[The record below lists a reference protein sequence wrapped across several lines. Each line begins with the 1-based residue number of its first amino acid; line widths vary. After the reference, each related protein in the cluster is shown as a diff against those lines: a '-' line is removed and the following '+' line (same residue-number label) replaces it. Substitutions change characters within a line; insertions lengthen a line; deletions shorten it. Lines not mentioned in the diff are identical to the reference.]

1 MPVDHRAALESEV
14 AMAREKAS
22 WAGEEN
28 VRHVVLVGGGHAHV
42 HVLKS
47 FAMRPE
53 KSVRLTLISP
63 HTYATYSGM
72 VPGVLA
78 GQYEPAA
85 AQIDLRSLA
94 ARAGAAFVPDRV
106 TRIETQSR
114 VLRLQERPPVAYD
127 VLSLDIGSQPAR
139 QERILP
145 GARVAIVKPIEEAVI
160 GIGRALSGPPPAAGR
175 RVVVVGAGAGGVELA
190 FGITARLRREDK
202 GSVILCD
209 RDAAPMSNRGPRTT
223 QVVEA
228 ALKQKGIEFLG
239 GVEVSSVDA
248 AGAHLS
254 DGRLLEADLVVWAT
268 GARGPGLFKTSTL
281 PTDDRGFLRVG
292 DDLRN
297 LQHPEIFAAGDCASL
312 VSHPNLPKAGV
323 YAVRQ
328 GPVLAA
334 NLRAAARGAKRMRVY
349 KPQSQTLSLLNTG
362 DGRAILSWGQ
372 VAFHHS
378 LAWRLKDFIDRRF
391 MQKYARPALGEAM
404 KNEPMVCGGCA
415 AKVSA
420 DVLEN
425 VLSQLELT
433 PSEGVIVGLDDGDDA
448 AVFAQP
454 PGTLAVATLD
464 AFPPFSEDYYLVGQV
479 AATNAASDL
488 YAMGAEGSAAIALVS
503 LPHRN
508 DRDDEDR
515 LSQFLRGAVAQLE
528 KMDIPLVGGHTVA
541 GEQALLGFSMHGWV
555 KPDEMLRKEGARPG
569 DRLVLTKPLGTGVI
583 LAAASA
589 GVAAAEWVD
598 GAYAW
603 MLHSNGPAMR
613 LLRRFNAHACTDV
626 TGFGLG
632 GHLTELLRASEVGAR
647 LYGAQIP
654 ALRGVREL
662 LDAKWRS
669 SFHANNERALRRAH
683 RANPD
688 SPAFPLCFDPQTS
701 GGLLAAVAPENIDE
715 LRTAAND
722 VGETF
727 YVIGEIVQGAPQWE
741 LEK

>member
-1 MPVDHRAALESEV
+1 
-14 AMAREKAS
+14 MARTKAS
-22 WAGEEN
+22 WATEEDT
-28 VRHVVLVGGGHAHV
+28 HHIVLVGGGHSHI
-42 HVLKS
+42 HVLRS

-53 KSVRLTLISP
+53 KSVRLTLITP
-63 HTYATYSGM
+63 ETYATYSGM

-78 GQYEPAA
+78 GQYQPAEA
-85 AQIDLRSLA
+85 RIDLRSLA
-94 ARAGAAFVPDRV
+94 ARAGAAFVRDRV
-106 TRIETQSR
+106 TYVDAQART
-114 VLRLQERPPVAYD
+114 LRLKERPPISYD
-127 VLSLDIGSQPAR
+127 ILSLDIGSMPAR
-139 QERILP
+139 QDRIHP
-145 GARVAIVKPIEEAVI
+145 GARVALVKPIEEAI
-160 GIGRALSGPPPAAGR
+160 ASIERALSGPTPAAGR
-175 RVVVVGAGAGGVELA
+175 RVVVVGAGAGGIEIA
-190 FGITARLRREDK
+190 FGLAARLHREQK
-202 GSVILCD
+202 GSVIVCD
-209 RDAAPMSNRGPRTT
+209 VETAPLSSRGLRTS
-223 QVVEA
+223 QVVEST
-228 ALKQKGIEFLG
+228 LKQKGIEFVG

-248 AGAHLS
+248 TGVRLS
-254 DGRLLEADLVVWAT
+254 DGRVLEADLVVWAT
-268 GARGPGLFKTSTL
+268 GARGPSLLKDSHL
-281 PTDDRGFLRVG
+281 PIDDRGYLRVG

-297 LQHPEIFAAGDCASL
+297 MQYPEILAAGDCASL

-334 NLRAAARGAKRMRVY
+334 NLRAVARGAKRMRTY
-349 KPQSQTLSLLNTG
+349 KPQSQALSLLNTG
-362 DGRAILSWGQ
+362 DGRAVLSWGQ
-372 VAFHHS
+372 VALCHS
-378 LAWRLKDFIDRRF
+378 FAWRLKDFIDRRF
-391 MQKYARPALGEAM
+391 VQKYARPALDEKM
-404 KNEPMVCGGCA
+404 KAEPMVCGGCA
-415 AKVSA
+415 AKVGS
-420 DVLEN
+420 DVLER

-433 PSEGVIVGLDDGDDA
+433 PSEGVIVGLEDGDDA

-454 PGTLAVATLD
+454 PGTLAVATVD
-464 AFPPFSEDYYLVGQV
+464 AFPPFTEDYYLVGQV
-479 AATNAASDL
+479 AAANAASDL

-503 LPHRN
+503 LPHRS

-515 LSQFLRGAVAQLE
+515 LMQFLRGAIAQLD

-569 DRLVLTKPLGTGVI
+569 DRLVLSKPLGTGVI

-589 GVAAAEWVD
+589 GAAAAEWVE

-613 LLRRFNAHACTDV
+613 LLRRFQAHACTDV

-647 LYGAQIP
+647 LYGSQIP

-701 GGLLAAVAPENIDE
+701 GGLLAAVAPESIDE
-715 LRTAAND
+715 LRAAAD
-722 VGETF
+722 EIGETF
-727 YVIGEIVQGAPQWE
+727 YVIGEFVQGAPQWE

>member
-1 MPVDHRAALESEV
+1 
-14 AMAREKAS
+14 MAREKAS
-22 WAGEEN
+22 WAREEDTK
-28 VRHVVLVGGGHAHV
+28 HLVLVGGGHSHI

-53 KSVRLTLISP
+53 KAVRLTLVTP
-63 HTYATYSGM
+63 EMYATYSGM

-78 GQYEPAA
+78 GQYQPAE

-94 ARAGAAFVPDRV
+94 ARAQAAFVRDRV
-106 TRIETQSR
+106 VHIDAQART
-114 VLRLQERPPVAYD
+114 LRLKERPPLSYD
-127 VLSLDIGSQPAR
+127 ILSLDIGSMPTGQD
-139 QERILP
+139 RIRP
-145 GARVAIVKPIEEAVI
+145 GARIAIVKPIEEAIV
-160 GIGRALSGPPPAAGR
+160 GIERAFAAPPPPAGR
-175 RVVVVGAGAGGVELA
+175 RIVVIGAGAGGVEIAFALA
-190 FGITARLRREDK
+190 ARLRREEK
-202 GSVILCD
+202 GSVTLCD
-209 RDAAPMSNRGPRTT
+209 TATAPAINRGVRTS
-223 QVVEA
+223 QVVET
-228 ALKQKGIEFLG
+228 ALKQRGIEFVG
-239 GVEVSSVDA
+239 GVEVMSVDV
-248 AGAHLS
+248 GGVRLT
-254 DGRLLEADLVVWAT
+254 DGRVLEADLVVWAT
-268 GARGPGLFKTSTL
+268 GARGPSLFRNSGL
-281 PTDDRGFLRVG
+281 PTDDRGYLSVG
-292 DDLRN
+292 DDLRH
-297 LQHPEIFAAGDCASL
+297 LQYPDILAAGDCASL
-312 VSHPNLPKAGV
+312 VSHPDLPKAGV
-323 YAVRQ
+323 FAVRQ

-334 NLRAAARGAKRMRVY
+334 NLRAVARGAKKTQAY
-349 KPQSQTLSLLNTG
+349 KPQSQSLSLLNTG

-372 VAFHHS
+372 VALWHG

-391 MQKYARPALGEAM
+391 IEKYARPGLGERM
-404 KNEPMVCGGCA
+404 KDKPMVCGGCA

-420 DVLEN
+420 DVLER
-425 VLSQLELT
+425 VLTELEIT
-433 PSEGVIVGLDDGDDA
+433 PSEGVIVGLEDGDDA

-464 AFPPFSEDYYLVGQV
+464 AFPPFTEDYYLVGQV
-479 AATNAASDL
+479 AVTNAASDL

-503 LPHRN
+503 LPHRS
-508 DRDDEDR
+508 DLDDENR
-515 LSQFLRGAVAQLE
+515 LAQFLRGAIAQLD

-569 DRLVLTKPLGTGVI
+569 DVLVLTKPLGTGVI
-583 LAAASA
+583 LAAANA
-589 GVAAAEWVD
+589 GVAAAEWVE

-613 LLRRFNAHACTDV
+613 LLRRFQAHACTDV

-647 LYGAQIP
+647 LHGSQIP

-669 SFHANNERALRRAH
+669 TFHANNERALRRAH

-701 GGLLAAVAPENIDE
+701 GGLLAAVKPECVDE
-715 LRTAAND
+715 LRAAANEI
-722 VGETF
+722 GETF
-727 YVIGEIVQGAPQWE
+727 YVIGEFIQGSPQWE